1 MSLVCCSIMVVKSYL
16 TDHLRSDFWH
26 IHTFK
31 VWFQCHVCSLSI
43 VRICSVG
50 NKTRW
55 LVWERAGSQYVNASL
70 KSHEYW
76 KEEAAR

>member
-1 MSLVCCSIMVVKSYL
+1 MAAMSDGKNLQAMRDVLIIMVVKSYL
-16 TDHLRSDFWH
+16 TDHLR
-26 IHTFK
+26 
-31 VWFQCHVCSLSI
+31 
-43 VRICSVG
+43 
-50 NKTRW
+50 RW